1 MRTYHHTIHILR
13 SYGIK
18 HILMYR
24 VFSMLFF
31 WSIFDGILT
40 YILPILISNQGF
52 SKSEM
57 GVILGSSSLVGA
69 IFDIIASKYLKIPHY
84 RKLYGSM
91 FLLSFSFLMLLYFA
105 STVWIFVLAMA
116 LWGIYWDLLHFANF
130 DFISRT
136 LPEKEHTSAFG
147 IQGVF
152 QSLGILIAPILAGLL
167 IETTISHN
175 VFVIAGVMLLASI
188 IIYIGLCQK
197 SEESNKHMVVSKNR
211 TINWPRELTLW
222 IVIGKQ
228 LFPVL
233 ILTFLIY
240 ITDAFFWTI
249 GPLIAENGTF
259 GMFGGL
265 LMAAYSFPSL
275 VIGWFV
281 GSIAVRF
288 GKKRTALY
296 SFFLGSCFLSLFV
309 FMTNPIHLIFLVSL
323 SSMCIGLSYPA
334 LNGAY
339 TDYISE
345 TQNYEKEIQSII
357 DLFYNIGWMLGPM
370 IAGILAQGFGNA
382 QSFSI
387 LGVFSVLT
395 CVILIFKMPKKI
407 HLRVE

>member
-1 MRTYHHTIHILR
+1 
-13 SYGIK
+13 
-18 HILMYR
+18 
-24 VFSMLFF
+24 
-31 WSIFDGILT
+31 
-40 YILPILISNQGF
+40 
-52 SKSEM
+52 M

-69 IFDIIASKYLKIPHY
+69 IFDIIASKYLKVPHY

-188 IIYIGLCQK
+188 IIYIGLLQK
-197 SEESNKHMVVSKNR
+197 SEESNIHLVVTKNQ
-211 TINWPRELTLW
+211 TINWSRELTLW

-249 GPLIAENGTF
+249 GPLIAENGAF
-259 GMFGGL
+259 GRFGGL
-265 LMAAYSFPSL
+265 LLAAYSFPSL

-288 GKKRTALY
+288 GKKEQR
-296 SFFLGSCFLSLFV
+296 SIHFFWD
-309 FMTNPIHLIFLVSL
+309 H
-323 SSMCIGLSYPA
+323 
-334 LNGAY
+334 
-339 TDYISE
+339 
-345 TQNYEKEIQSII
+345 
-357 DLFYNIGWMLGPM
+357 
-370 IAGILAQGFGNA
+370 
-382 QSFSI
+382 
-387 LGVFSVLT
+387 VFSRCL
-395 CVILIFKMPKKI
+395 CL
-407 HLRVE
+407 